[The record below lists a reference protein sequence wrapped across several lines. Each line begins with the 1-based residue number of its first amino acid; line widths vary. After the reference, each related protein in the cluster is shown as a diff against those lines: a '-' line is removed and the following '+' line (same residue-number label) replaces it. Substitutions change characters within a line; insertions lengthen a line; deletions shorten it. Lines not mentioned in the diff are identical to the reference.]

1 MERERI
7 NNLITGFLNNELDDR
22 GKSEVLAWVKES
34 EANQEEFK
42 RIHNAFQ
49 AEEITSLQKTVRV
62 DSAWNKLRDG
72 MPVVENRKVIRLN
85 NLWKVAATVAIL
97 ISISLTAYIFTNK
110 PTASQSNPVSALL
123 QFEAPKGQK
132 SKVILADGTTV
143 WLNSGSQL
151 KYDAAKSR
159 QVSLIGEAYFDVKH
173 DRKNPFE
180 ITTHSGQKVLV
191 LGTKFNLKAY
201 ASERV
206 IETTLE
212 EGKVRFLGKDNE
224 IISKLKPGEQVLYN
238 IDSGEA
244 SLNEVDPELYS
255 LWKNNILKFE
265 NMMFEDIVKRMER
278 WYGVTIELDPK
289 LEKSARFTMTIKTE
303 SLRELLTMM
312 RLTADFRYS
321 IEGEEVRIS
330 SK

>member
-1 MERERI
+1 MEKESI
-7 NNLITGFLNNELDDR
+7 NNLISGFLNNELDDR
-22 GKSEVLAWVKES
+22 GKSEVLAWVKKS
-34 EANQEEFK
+34 EANREEFK
-42 RIHNAFQ
+42 RIHSAFQ
-49 AEEITSLQKTVRV
+49 AEEVASLQKTVRV
-62 DSAWNKLRDG
+62 DSAWNKLKDR

-97 ISISLTAYIFTNK
+97 ISISLSAYIFTNK
-110 PTASQSNPVSALL
+110 PETITSTQVSAFME
-123 QFEAPKGQK
+123 FEAPKGQK

-159 QVSLIGEAYFDVKH
+159 QVSLSGEAYFDVKH

-212 EGKVRFLGKDNE
+212 DGKVQFLGKNNE

-244 SLNEVDPELYS
+244 SLNEVDAELYS

-265 NMMFEDIVKRMER
+265 NMMFDDIVKRMER
-278 WYGVTIELDPK
+278 WYGVNIELDPK

-312 RLTADFRYS
+312 KFTANFSYS
-321 IEGEEVRIS
+321 IEGENVRIS